1 VGILRRLTDIL
12 SNTLDAW
19 ARFSSSDGD
28 ISYFEDNDGNG
39 LPWSSSRS
47 LHAIKQVFWKL
58 EGVYKAFLELSKRC
72 SEYMN
77 AVSKIRSDSLDRQ

>member
-28 ISYFEDNDGNG
+28 ISYFEDSDGNA
-39 LPWSSSRS
+39 LPSSSSQS

-58 EGVYKAFLELSKRC
+58 EGVYKAFLALSKRC
-72 SEYMN
+72 SDYMSV
-77 AVSKIRSDSLDRQ
+77 VSKIGSDIL